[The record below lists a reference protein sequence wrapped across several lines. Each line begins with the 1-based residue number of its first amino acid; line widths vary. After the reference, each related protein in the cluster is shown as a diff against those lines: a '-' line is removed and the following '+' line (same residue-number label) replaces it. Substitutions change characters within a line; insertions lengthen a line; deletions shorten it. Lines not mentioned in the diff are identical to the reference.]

1 MTAAP
6 PYPALMKLNLPKGYE
21 PPENAQPGQ
30 PFEAVATLSMEEDG
44 TFELVAIDGMDLEG
58 DMGDD
63 EEEAPEL
70 PWNKESQ
77 LE

>member
-1 MTAAP
+1 
-6 PYPALMKLNLPKGYE
+6 MKLNLPKGYE

-44 TFELVAIDGMDLEG
+44 TFELVAIDGMAIEG
-58 DMGDD
+58 GMEDD
-63 EEEAPEL
+63 SPDL
-70 PWNKESQ
+70 PWNKESP